1 MTMPLAIPNV
11 CPRCGTANNKQGMF
25 CDACRVYLRDATNYV
40 ERVTYNR
47 RFWGSYLLEG
57 LLFVVTLIIGWYIW
71 MIFTSKTGQSP
82 AKRLLN
88 IYVINIETGRG
99 IGRGDAW
106 VREVVVKQIAFG
118 ILSSITSGLSS
129 IADGVW
135 VFVDKDRQA
144 LHDKL
149 LKQVVV
155 YAPAGL
161 PMELAHAENAPMLY
175 QAPGVLPQTGPPP
188 PPAHPP
194 IADTAE
200 QLRELTRLR
209 DEGLITPE
217 EYEEKRAALAAKL

>member
-1 MTMPLAIPNV
+1 MTMAVSVPNA
-11 CPRCGTANNKQGMF
+11 CPRCNTPNIKQGLF
-25 CDACRVYLRDATNYV
+25 CNACRVYLRDDTLTV

-57 LLFVVTLIIGWYIW
+57 VLFVVTLVIGWFIW

-88 IYVINIETGRG
+88 IYVLNVETGRG
-99 IGRGDAW
+99 IGQGDAW
-106 VREVVVKQIAFG
+106 IREVVIKLLAFG
-118 ILSSITSGLSS
+118 VLSSITSGLSS

-135 VFVDKDRQA
+135 VLVDKDRQA

-161 PMELAHAENAPMLY
+161 PAAIAQMENAPMLY
-175 QAPGVLPQTGPPP
+175 QSAGVLPQTGPAVA
-188 PPAHPP
+188 PATM
-194 IADTAE
+194 ADTAE
-200 QLRELTRLR
+200 QIRELTRLR

-217 EYEEKRAALAAKL
+217 EYEEKRAALAARL